1 MRSTIATLAMAGAL
15 MALPALA
22 ADSRLDDANAHLIKA
37 AALLNAAANASD
49 APAVGWH
56 RQRAI
61 RLIEQ
66 AEAEIARTKQAAD
79 APSPGKP
86 GLHTIPRTNTGTL
99 PRLR

>member
-1 MRSTIATLAMAGAL
+1 

-22 ADSRLDDANAHLIKA
+22 ADSGLDDAYAHLVKA
-37 AALLNAAANASD
+37 AALLNAAANAAD
-49 APAVGWH
+49 AAAVGAH

-66 AEAEIARTKQAAD
+66 AEAEIARAKQAAD
-79 APSPGKP
+79 AP
-86 GLHTIPRTNTGTL
+86 GLHPQPRANTTTV